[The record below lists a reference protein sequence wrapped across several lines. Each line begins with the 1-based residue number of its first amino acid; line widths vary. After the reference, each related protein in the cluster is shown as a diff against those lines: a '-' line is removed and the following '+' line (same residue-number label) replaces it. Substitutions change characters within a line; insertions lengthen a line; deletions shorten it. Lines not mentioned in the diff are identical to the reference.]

1 MFACVGV
8 AGQHLFSVS
17 GLFFRVTLGLSSH
30 CGVCSLYFYVS
41 VGVAGGAEWGEDGC
55 CLLVHHISK
64 VQNGC
69 VMVDSPEF
77 ILKICFIKK
86 TSEAFRF

>member
-1 MFACVGV
+1 MWV
-8 AGQHLFSVS
+8 AGLHLFSVS
-17 GLFFRVTLGLSSH
+17 ELYFCSTLGLSSH

-41 VGVAGGAEWGEDGC
+41 VGVAAGAEWGEDGC

-69 VMVDSPEF
+69 VMVDSP
-77 ILKICFIKK
+77 
-86 TSEAFRF
+86 